1 MKWLASV
8 AFLLLSLDAARAASV
23 NDLVGNAAYDLK
35 GQRIG
40 AIEELVLDV
49 RQGRVLYVIVDG
61 PERYETYPIRA
72 LREDAHV
79 DTAAAGRIA
88 RPEAENEVRF
98 RRAGRLIGEHINAPG
113 GPKFGVIA
121 DIQFDP
127 ASGRVEEVLVLTDRG
142 TVGMPASVL
151 AHGRFPP
158 LTRFQVEQP
167 GSTTGNK
174 GWLRRPPSDE
184 RRSYG
189 YEW

>member
-1 MKWLASV
+1 MKWPV
-8 AFLLLSLDAARAASV
+8 AAAFCLLCLGAAQAASV

-40 AIEELVLDV
+40 VIEELVLDV
-49 RQGRVLYVIVDG
+49 REGRVLYVIVDR
-61 PERYETYPIRA
+61 PEQYDTYPIRA

-79 DTAAAGRIA
+79 DTSAAGRIA
-88 RPEAENEVRF
+88 RPEAQNEIRL
-98 RRAGRLIGEHINAPG
+98 RRAGRLIGEPVNAPG
-113 GPKFGVIA
+113 GAKFGVIA
-121 DIQFDP
+121 DIEFDP
-127 ASGRVEEVLVLTDRG
+127 ASGRVREVLVLTDRG
-142 TVGMPASVL
+142 TVGVPASVL